1 MNLIGFWILF
11 QVQTNDEPKIQ
22 EELME
27 VTTND
32 EFKFIF
38 KDGYQQFWLQK
49 QINTAYLGL
58 WTVVEQFLIVFPLS

>member
-1 MNLIGFWILF
+1 
-11 QVQTNDEPKIQ
+11 
-22 EELME
+22 ME

-58 WTVVEQFLIVFPLS
+58 WTVVEQFLIVFPLSYLVNRGFSAVINKFKKKRNQL